1 MDSITLKSELGKVV
15 RMYGFNDENEHFH
28 QTIKYFPEQLGE
40 VKASGIK
47 KLFLD
52 KDESFWKELV
62 EKEGIPYV
70 DYFKDYINNTWIRFA
85 KESGL
90 SAIESLSE
98 NLYILIVE
106 TKE

>member
-15 RMYGFNDENEHFH
+15 RMYGFNDHEEWTLTCMKKIHQIKWFSNKEN
-28 QTIKYFPEQLGE
+28 L
-40 VKASGIK
+40 
-47 KLFLD
+47 LL

-70 DYFKDYINNTWIRFA
+70 DYFKDYQNGTWVRFA

-90 SAIESLSE
+90 SAIESLKE
-98 NLYILIVE
+98 NLFILIVE

>member
-15 RMYGFNDENEHFH
+15 TLMGFNRLNEYMIEWEKIRANNH
-28 QTIKYFPEQLGE
+28 IW
-40 VKASGIK
+40 SGAKEYIS
-47 KLFLD
+47 L

-70 DYFKDYINNTWIRFA
+70 DYFKDYKNDTWIRFA